1 MLITVGITQVAPCF
15 PNIIDI
21 YPIYVPIITDA
32 IAHFILV
39 KLRLNFSAIGQGG
52 YKFRIIVCSHQSRS
66 GG

>member
-15 PNIIDI
+15 PNIVDI
-21 YPIYVPIITDA
+21 YRINVPIITDA

-52 YKFRIIVCSHQSRS
+52 
-66 GG
+66 